1 MRDKI
6 ETRFVHGTMSV
17 FTKKQHESREGKG
30 TNVHLRVP
38 LGLMR
43 RLLMLAKIKLF
54 INVDECH
61 KDSETRIFALD
72 DMRR

>member
-6 ETRFVHGTMSV
+6 ETRFGHGTNN
-17 FTKKQHESREGKG
+17 HERVYEDTTRKSRGGREEI
-30 TNVHLRVP
+30 VHLRVP

-61 KDSETRIFALD
+61 KDSETRISCT
-72 DMRR
+72 